1 MKIIIEKKFETYT
14 TEFTNVDVSMDQI
27 AKAIQGMLLSYGWDI
42 DTIKEYLKTE
52 EDICNQPPREL

>member
-1 MKIIIEKKFETYT
+1 
-14 TEFTNVDVSMDQI
+14 
-27 AKAIQGMLLSYGWDI
+27 MLLSYGWDI